1 MNTETIFELPF
12 QLEREQTLVDECGN
26 IRMDIKI
33 ECLYSNL
40 VYQLVNLAFELLREE
55 NALLNLACSKA

>member
-55 NALLNLACSKA
+55 NA